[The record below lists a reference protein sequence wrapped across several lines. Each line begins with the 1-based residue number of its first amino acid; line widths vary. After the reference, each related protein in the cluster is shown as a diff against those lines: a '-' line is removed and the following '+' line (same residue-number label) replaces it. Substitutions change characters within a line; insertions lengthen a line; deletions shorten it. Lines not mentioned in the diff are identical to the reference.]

1 MTSITVLDGHTLNPG
16 DNPWEP
22 VAEHGELTVYDITP
36 PEKIVERAQGADI
49 LLTNKTPLDAD
60 TLAELDDLRFISVLA
75 TGYDVVDVDAA
86 ADRGIPVSNV
96 PEYGTDS
103 VAQHVFALLLELT
116 NHVAA
121 HDQAVHGGEW
131 ADAGEFAY
139 WKHPVVELA
148 DKTLGIVGF
157 GKIGRRAAEIGHAM
171 GMRVVANSRSEEN
184 PAPWF
189 DFEFLS
195 KDELF
200 EQSDVVSLHCPL
212 TDDTHHLVD
221 ARRLACMKQSAFLI
235 NTARGQLIDSRALRD
250 ALAADQLGGAAVDV
264 VEQEPIPDDHPLM
277 DAPGCLITS
286 HMAWASVEARRRLM
300 QTTAANIEA
309 YLDGSPQNLVNP
321 LDVSL

>member
-1 MTSITVLDGHTLNPG
+1 MPLQITVLDGHTLNPG
-16 DNPWEP
+16 DNPWDP

-36 PEKIVERAQGADI
+36 PDQILERARDADI
-49 LLTNKTPLDAD
+49 LLTNKTPLDAS
-60 TLAELDDLRFISVLA
+60 TLAELDDLRFVSVLA
-75 TGYDVVDVDAA
+75 TGYDVVDVEAA

-121 HDQAVHGGEW
+121 HDQAVRDGEW

-157 GKIGRRAAEIGHAM
+157 GKIGRRTAEIAHAL
-171 GMRVVANSRSEEN
+171 GMCVVANSRSEDD

-189 DFEFLS
+189 DFEFVS

-200 EQSDVVSLHCPL
+200 ERSDVISLHCPL
-212 TDDTHHLVD
+212 TDETRHLVD
-221 ARRLACMKQSAFLI
+221 ERRLDLAKPSAFLI
-235 NTARGQLIDSRALRD
+235 NTARGQLVDSSALAD
-250 ALAADQLGGAAVDV
+250 ALYDDQIAGAAVDV
-264 VEQEPIPDDHPLM
+264 VEEEPIPRDHPLL
-277 DAPGCLITS
+277 DAPRCFVTS

-300 QTTAANIEA
+300 HTTADNIAA
-309 YLDGSPQNLVNP
+309 YLDGSPQNVVNP
-321 LDVSL
+321 LEA

>member
-1 MTSITVLDGHTLNPG
+1 MPPKITVLDGHTLNPG
-16 DNPWEP
+16 DNPWDP
-22 VAEHGELTVYDITP
+22 VAAHGDLTVHDITAP
-36 PEKIVERAQGADI
+36 DQILERAQGADI

-60 TLAELDDLRFISVLA
+60 TLAELDGLRFISVLA

-86 ADRGIPVSNV
+86 ARRGIPVSNV

-121 HDQAVHGGEW
+121 HDQAVRDGDW
-131 ADAGEFAY
+131 ADADEFAF

-157 GKIGRRAAEIGHAM
+157 GKIGRRTAEIAHAF
-171 GMRVVANSRSEEN
+171 GMRVVANSRSEED

-200 EQSDVVSLHCPL
+200 AQSDVVSLHCPL
-212 TDDTHHLVD
+212 TEETRHVVD
-221 ARRLACMKQSAFLI
+221 ARRLELMKESAFLI
-235 NTARGQLIDSRALRD
+235 NTARGQLIDSPALAD
-250 ALAADQLGGAAVDV
+250 ALADEQLAGAAVDV
-264 VEQEPIPDDHPLM
+264 VEEEPIPDDHPLLR
-277 DAPGCLITS
+277 APGCLITS

-300 QTTAANIEA
+300 QTTADNIAA
-309 YLDGSPQNLVNP
+309 YLEGSPQNVVNP
-321 LDVSL
+321 LEA